1 MDEEESA
8 KVSILGPYITSL
20 VADIA
25 AARKSEDVKK
35 GYENLIQAEK
45 RTLALEKFA
54 CETCLVW
61 WCLVTRKP
69 SIYAL
74 GTDMKAFGF
83 VAEMIAK
90 QWFPSG
96 APGRTSTDWETKEK
110 ERKEKGQ
117 LKHRK
122 KSESEIHMESQRK
135 LKPEV
140 VKGADGS
147 EKIVW
152 VVQEEP
158 VAKIEAAELALI
170 QTYTI
175 KIENHVKEFVR
186 KLTSVD
192 GERLSRE
199 VLVKVGLPIYPAG
212 WHPQA
217 ADVVVDS

>member
-1 MDEEESA
+1 
-8 KVSILGPYITSL
+8 
-20 VADIA
+20 
-25 AARKSEDVKK
+25 
-35 GYENLIQAEK
+35 
-45 RTLALEKFA
+45 
-54 CETCLVW
+54 
-61 WCLVTRKP
+61 
-69 SIYAL
+69 
-74 GTDMKAFGF
+74 
-83 VAEMIAK
+83 MIAK

-158 VAKIEAAELALI
+158 VAKIEEDPQAVAKAREAAELALI